1 MLMEGEY
8 VAHFLDIVW
17 YFQGLSKKRFSSI
30 KCVSIYLLFLKK
42 LFMERV
48 NLFYHYSSTA
58 GFIMKTFSFF
68 FLRFFKYINNYNM
81 CYVFTTDSQSKNLLI
96 LNSWIRNTL
105 KMRLEWVS
113 VIHHCILPFYTLKS
127 LLLINTNHTQY
138 YYSISAKSSL
148 VDSNNNEIMMIMMI
162 IVRL

>member
-1 MLMEGEY
+1 MEGEY
-8 VAHFLDIVW
+8 VAHFLVILW
-17 YFQGLSKKRFSSI
+17 YFQGLSKKQFSSI
-30 KCVSIYLLFLKK
+30 KYVSIYLLFLKNSWK
-42 LFMERV
+42 GWIYFTIIALLLGLLWKHF
-48 NLFYHYSSTA
+48 L
-58 GFIMKTFSFF
+58 FF
-68 FLRFFKYINNYNM
+68 FAVFQYINNYNM

-127 LLLINTNHTQY
+127 LLLINTKHTQY

-148 VDSNNNEIMMIMMI
+148 INSDNNEIMMIMMI

>member
-8 VAHFLDIVW
+8 VAHFLVILW
-17 YFQGLSKKRFSSI
+17 YFQGLSKKQFSSI
-30 KCVSIYLLFLKK
+30 KYVSIYLLFLKNSWK
-42 LFMERV
+42 GWIYFTIIALLLGLLWKHF
-48 NLFYHYSSTA
+48 H
-58 GFIMKTFSFF
+58 F
-68 FLRFFKYINNYNM
+68 FLQFFNINNYNM

-127 LLLINTNHTQY
+127 LLLINTKHTQY

-148 VDSNNNEIMMIMMI
+148 INSDNNEIMMIMMI

>member
-8 VAHFLDIVW
+8 VAHFLVILW
-17 YFQGLSKKRFSSI
+17 YFQGLSKKQFSSI
-30 KCVSIYLLFLKK
+30 KYVSIYLLFLKNSWK
-42 LFMERV
+42 GWIYFTIIALLLGLLWKHF
-48 NLFYHYSSTA
+48 L
-58 GFIMKTFSFF
+58 FF
-68 FLRFFKYINNYNM
+68 FAVFQYINNYNM

-127 LLLINTNHTQY
+127 LLLINTKHTQY

-148 VDSNNNEIMMIMMI
+148 INSDNNEIMMIMMI

>member
-8 VAHFLDIVW
+8 VAHFLVILW
-17 YFQGLSKKRFSSI
+17 YFQGLSKKQFSSI
-30 KCVSIYLLFLKK
+30 KYVSIYLLFLKNSWK
-42 LFMERV
+42 GWIYFTIIALLLGLLWKHF
-48 NLFYHYSSTA
+48 H
-58 GFIMKTFSFF
+58 FF
-68 FLRFFKYINNYNM
+68 FLQFFNINNYNM

-127 LLLINTNHTQY
+127 LLLINTKHTQY

-148 VDSNNNEIMMIMMI
+148 INSDNNEIMMIMMI